1 MGKILN
7 GLNKQLLDRTGTTI
21 HNQAEL
27 AQQAMTWNHSR
38 KKCIFHH
45 THYPHSSNTCTLP

>member
-7 GLNKQLLDRTGTTI
+7 GLNKQLLDRTGTI

-27 AQQAMTWNHSR
+27 AQQAMTWNHSS
-38 KKCIFHH
+38 IFHH